1 VSGGHL
7 EIIFKTNNSQVKYV
21 FKDEELREYFEKLI
35 YDKMIDLEGYKRL
48 RLQDVVKVRG

>member
-1 VSGGHL
+1 MSGGHL